1 MNNLLTIVFNSFHSE
16 KLFTK
21 ILKNL
26 KQYKI
31 LIIENSLNNLVK
43 INFEKKYKNVKVII
57 PKKNL
62 GLAAGYNL
70 GIKKSKTKYVFLNNP
85 DIEISNLSINKLL
98 DVAKKIKEFAIL
110 SPTYKNETIHKNYSK
125 YEIKINKNL
134 SSVRW
139 IDNNFLID
147 KSQIKKQLFDENFF
161 LYFETIDFCLNLYR
175 KNKKLFVMK
184 NIKFKHYGSKSVDV
198 KFNNL
203 VTKTRAWHYSWS
215 KFYYYKKNFNYIYAL
230 SKIIPNLLRALKHLF
245 LNIFKLN
252 FNNFLIH
259 LLEIYGI
266 VCSILCLPS
275 FYRAKN

>member
-16 KLFTK
+16 KLLTK

-26 KQYKI
+26 KKYKI

-43 INFEKKYKNVKVII
+43 IKLEKKFKNVKVII

-62 GLAAGYNL
+62 GLSAGYNL
-70 GIKKSKTKYVFLNNP
+70 AIKKSKTKYVFLNNP

-110 SPTYKNETIHKNYSK
+110 SPTYKNETIYKNYSE
-125 YEIKINKNL
+125 YDIKINKNL

>member
-16 KLFTK
+16 KLLTK

-26 KQYKI
+26 KKYKI

-43 INFEKKYKNVKVII
+43 IKLEKKFKNVKVII

-62 GLAAGYNL
+62 GLSAGYNL
-70 GIKKSKTKYVFLNNP
+70 AIKKSKTKYVFLNNP

-110 SPTYKNETIHKNYSK
+110 SPTYKNETIYKNYSE
-125 YEIKINKNL
+125 YDIKINKNL

-175 KNKKLFVMK
+175 KNKKFFVMK

-230 SKIIPNLLRALKHLF
+230 SKIFPNLLRALKHSF